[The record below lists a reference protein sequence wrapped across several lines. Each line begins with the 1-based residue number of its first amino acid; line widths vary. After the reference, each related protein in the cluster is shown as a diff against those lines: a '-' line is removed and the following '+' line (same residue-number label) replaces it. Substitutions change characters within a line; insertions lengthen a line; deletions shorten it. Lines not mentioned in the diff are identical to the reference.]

1 MFLSRNRIKDV
12 VDASSEVK
20 KDSKNVVFLCHN
32 IFQINWKMVVLIM
45 PNIIFENSNAYF
57 EIQKYQLYF
66 EDVMKIL
73 WKISK
78 SFLVEDMY

>member
-20 KDSKNVVFLCHN
+20 KESKNVVFLCQN

-66 EDVMKIL
+66 EDVMKISE
-73 WKISK
+73 K
-78 SFLVEDMY
+78 FRNHF